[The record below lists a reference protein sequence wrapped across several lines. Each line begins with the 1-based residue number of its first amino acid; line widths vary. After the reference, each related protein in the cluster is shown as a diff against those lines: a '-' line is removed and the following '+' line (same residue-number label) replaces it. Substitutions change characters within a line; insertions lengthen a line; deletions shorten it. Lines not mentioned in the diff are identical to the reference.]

1 MARYYWG
8 ARRGRNGD
16 KGSICSSAGG
26 DYVAVCCRCLTVKS
40 ERGLGLK
47 LYRRRLLFLQTENV
61 QIAFF
66 PGEKCSLA
74 YYLFCSGGDVGPDCI
89 IFEN

>member
-26 DYVAVCCRCLTVKS
+26 DYLAVCCRCLTVKS
-40 ERGLGLK
+40 ERGLK
-47 LYRRRLLFLQTENV
+47 LYRRRLLFLRTENA

-66 PGEKCSLA
+66 PGKSALWH
-74 YYLFCSGGDVGPDCI
+74 I
-89 IFEN
+89 ICFVLVAT